1 MKHRFRTIQLTAL
14 VLVVL
19 LTAGCQD
26 KATPTATATT
36 PTPSASGSVPYGAAA
51 ADHITALGTIR
62 PAQTLQLSFSASGPV
77 HRVPVRLGTEV
88 KEGELLATLDTAA
101 LELELQSAQQEVAL
115 RQAALDGLISGSS
128 AMLVAR
134 AEAEHAQQVAQAE
147 IALQVAQWEL
157 DEAEKALERQIAQV
171 ELDLAAAQARLTQ
184 AEEANADAIAQAELD
199 LAAAQAQLTQ
209 AKEAN
214 ADAIAQAKWTLQIA
228 QVNMEEAKKAN
239 ERQLAEVQRTLEVA
253 QIGLAQLQEEPDA
266 VEIELLRLNW
276 ERAKNNLWSAQLER
290 DAVKGRQGTPGY
302 VRDQVDIAVS
312 NAEIA
317 VREAELHHQQAL
329 QTTVTEDDIRLQQIE
344 VEGAKATLER
354 LQEGVDPSL
363 AIEVERTQQEL
374 DRLKE
379 GVDPLLSI
387 GVQQAQQELARLKKG
402 ADPLLPIGVQQAQK
416 GLDWLKEDMAPLLAD
431 EGNQP
436 QTGGA
441 VAALEAEVELAQLQ
455 LEALQAWE
463 NPYLDPAP
471 PEEIAQ
477 ARARLRQAELSVAQ
491 LELQLQGAE
500 LRAPFDGV
508 VSAVYLRPGE
518 WALPGT
524 PVVEIIDTTH
534 WYVETRNVSELTI
547 GQVQVGQE
555 AQVQVLA
562 LRGETLRGH
571 VATISPVAVVQQGD
585 TTYTLMIKLEP
596 TDLNLR
602 PGMNAQVEILSE

>member
-1 MKHRFRTIQLTAL
+1 MKCLFRTFQLTAL

-19 LTAGCQD
+19 LMAGCQD

-36 PTPSASGSVPYGAAA
+36 PTPSASVSVPYGAAA
-51 ADHITALGTIR
+51 NHITALGTIR
-62 PAQTLQLSFSASGPV
+62 PAQTLQLSFGANGPV

-88 KEGELLATLDTAA
+88 KEGDLLATLDTAA

-128 AMLVAR
+128 ATLVAR

-147 IALQVAQWEL
+147 IALLAAQWGL
-157 DEAEKALERQIAQV
+157 DEAEKGLERQIAQA
-171 ELDLAAAQARLTQ
+171 ELGLAAAQTQLTQ
-184 AEEANADAIAQAELD
+184 ATEANTDAIAQAELA
-199 LAAAQAQLTQ
+199 LS
-209 AKEAN
+209 
-214 ADAIAQAKWTLQIA
+214 
-228 QVNMEEAKKAN
+228 
-239 ERQLAEVQRTLEVA
+239 VA
-253 QIGLAQLQEEPDA
+253 QEGLAQLRARESEYTSQVVTARISLARAEDA
-266 VEIELLRLNW
+266 LKQAEIENQKAQDRHW
-276 ERAKNNLWSAQLER
+276 EPQEVHDAYTRALQQAEWNQ
-290 DAVKGRQGTPGY
+290 
-302 VRDQVDIAVS
+302 
-312 NAEIA
+312 EIA
-317 VREAELHHQQAL
+317 QADYDQALDSLDVRAHELRIQGLAVAQAEAELTQL
-329 QTTVTEDDIRLQQIE
+329 R
-344 VEGAKATLER
+344 R
-354 LQEGVDPSL
+354 GVDPLL
-363 AIEVERTQQEL
+363 ALKVRQAQQEL

-387 GVQQAQQELARLKKG
+387 GIQQAQQ
-402 ADPLLPIGVQQAQK
+402 
-416 GLDWLKEDMAPLLAD
+416 GLDWLEEDMASILAD

-441 VAALEAEVELAQLQ
+441 LAALEAEVELAQLQ
-455 LEALQAWE
+455 LDALQAWE
-463 NPYLDPAP
+463 NPYLDPAS

-477 ARARLRQAELSVAQ
+477 ARARLRQAELSIAQ

-508 VSAVYLRPGE
+508 ISAVYLHSGE
-518 WALPGT
+518 WGAPGV
-524 PVVEIIDTTH
+524 PVVEIIDTTR

-547 GQVQVGQE
+547 GQVRVGQE

-585 TTYTLMIKLEP
+585 TTYTLMIELEP

-602 PGMNAQVEILSE
+602 PGMNAQVEILLE